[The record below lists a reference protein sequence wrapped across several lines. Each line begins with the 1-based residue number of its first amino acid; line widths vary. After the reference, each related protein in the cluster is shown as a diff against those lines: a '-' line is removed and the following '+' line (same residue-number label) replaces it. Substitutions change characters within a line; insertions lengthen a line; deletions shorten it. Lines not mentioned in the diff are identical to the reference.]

1 MQPLTH
7 LQNSASVLS
16 PSLSGGTPLSVETST
31 TAAVDWSLVL
41 RMVELSTPDLSP
53 DVSLG
58 AASQVGQP
66 VVAQQFDQDILGDL
80 VNAWNNFVQS
90 GQIWALIIGIII
102 GYLVRGLTTYR

>member
-16 PSLSGGTPLSVETST
+16 PSVSMGTPT
-31 TAAVDWSLVL
+31 TAAVDWALVL

-58 AASQVGQP
+58 ALSSQVGQP

-80 VNAWNNFVQS
+80 ANAWNNFVQS

-102 GYLVRGLTTYR
+102 GYLIRGLTTYR